1 MVPEITA
8 VGSVGL
14 DNVTTPEGT
23 RTEMLGGSVIHFA
36 VSASFQ
42 TKIGV
47 VGIVGDDFPD
57 EHVSFL
63 VERGIDCEGLE
74 IVKGKKTFRW
84 TGSYLKDLNA
94 AETHCTALNVFADFE
109 PEIPEDYKKAP
120 ILFLANIHPSL
131 QLHVIDQMDDSC
143 YRVCDT
149 MNLWINE
156 TRDDLAEVFKRV
168 HIVIVNEGEARMFTG
183 ESSLIK
189 AGRHMMDYGI
199 EYCIIK
205 KGEHG
210 ALAFGR
216 DTFFGAVP
224 SYPIETVFDPTGAGD
239 SFAGGFTG
247 YLASRG
253 DHSPETILEAMR
265 WGTIMGSFNVSDF
278 SCDSFRTITNKEIE
292 HRLAEFEKMIGIV

>member
-14 DNVTTPEGT
+14 DTVTTPEGT

-42 TKIGV
+42 TK
-47 VGIVGDDFPD
+47 VGIVGVVGGDFPE
-57 EHVSFL
+57 EHIDFL
-63 VERGIDCEGLE
+63 KERGIDYEGLE
-74 IVKGKKTFRW
+74 IVEDRKTFRW
-84 TGSYLKDLNA
+84 SGSYLKDLNA

-109 PEIPEDYKKAP
+109 PEIPEEYKQAP
-120 ILFLANIHPSL
+120 VLFLANIHPSL
-131 QLHVIDQMDDSC
+131 QLHVIDQMAESC

-149 MNLWINE
+149 MNLWIRE
-156 TRDDLAEVFKRV
+156 TREDLIEVFKKV
-168 HIVIVNEGEARMFTG
+168 NVAIVNDGEAKMFTG
-183 ESSLIK
+183 EDNLIK
-189 AGRHMMDYGI
+189 AGRHMLEFGL

-216 DTFFGAVP
+216 DGFFAAVP

-247 YLASRG
+247 YLARTG
-253 DHSPETILEAMR
+253 EHTPEAIIKAMR
-265 WGTIMGSFNVSDF
+265 WGTIMGSFNVTDF
-278 SCDSFRTITNKEIE
+278 SCDSFRKITIKEIE
-292 HRLAEFEKMIGIV
+292 HRLAELEKMIGI